1 MRNVTGIAL
10 AAIASIGLLV
20 AGCEDR
26 RDNNNRGF
34 GGAGTEQRQTNQDG
48 RIGDGK
54 VGGNNG
60 VLDDGEGPLER
71 RGKADDKI
79 GNNPGVINDGEG
91 PIERQ
96 QQGNTAPQ
104 QR

>member
-10 AAIASIGLLV
+10 AAIASVGLLT

-26 RDNNNRGF
+26 RDNNRGF
-34 GGAGTEQRQTNQDG
+34 GGAGTEQRQTDQDG

-54 VGGNNG
+54 VGKNNG
-60 VLDDGEGPLER
+60 VIDDGEGPLER
-71 RGKADDKI
+71 GGKADDKI

-91 PIERQ
+91 PIERH
-96 QQGNTAPQ
+96 QQGNTSSQ